1 MWGVD
6 DGPGTKRVISDGL
19 RRLLDQ
25 REEERSESGS
35 QTAVL
40 THQGSRHV
48 VGVVNLSSAGSMLRF
63 RGALAEGDE
72 VALQLLDRGAVK
84 GQVRWVRDGRVGVS
98 FDTPIDLARDQ

>member
-1 MWGVD
+1 ML
-6 DGPGTKRVISDGL
+6 SDGL

-40 THQGSRHV
+40 THAGNRHV
-48 VGVVNLSSAGSMLRF
+48 VGVINVSSAGAMIRY
-63 RGALAEGDE
+63 RGALAEADE
-72 VALQLLDRGAVK
+72 IMLQLLDHGPVT

-98 FDTPIDLARDQ
+98 FDTPVDLDHQP